1 MMMNETI
8 KHTANDTWT
17 PNVAY
22 QMFEAGTVPTDNL
35 RDMFETDGFP
45 EAEAL
50 YAWLRDATAGLG
62 IQEHRLAGSERPY
75 AVSGNYWRAELTGT
89 GSLERLRVT
98 NRAGQSL
105 IWNRGR
111 GWEIEGQ

>member
-1 MMMNETI
+1 MMMNETT

-22 QMFEAGTVPTDNL
+22 QMFETGTVPTDNL
-35 RDMFETDGFP
+35 RDMFETDGYP
-45 EAEAL
+45 GPEAL
-50 YAWLRDATAGLG
+50 YAWLRDVTAELG
-62 IQEHRLAGSERPY
+62 IQEHRLTGSRPY
-75 AVSGNYWRAELTGT
+75 AVSGNYWRAELDNDGT
-89 GSLERLRVT
+89 IIRLRVS

-111 GWEIEGQ
+111 GWEIEAQ